1 MCEWQE
7 INNKM
12 LDSLNHTATRL
23 PSSSDFVDT
32 SIGSFHGPTLV
43 KSVAKGDVP
52 AVSSMRQ
59 KRRSSGTH
67 NVANGHY
74 VKRRFAKQ
82 QQDNIPAHFL
92 DCNSIPSTP
101 GNRPSM
107 SRAQSSNKCV
117 SDRTPRTSNSYVAST
132 APASPYCCSLKS
144 SNNNG
149 DLVSKVG
156 NDGRQSQAG
165 STFKFPLQQS
175 YRYKLSQTKNIAYS
189 GESQA
194 SVGDSGANTGAGGD
208 NSNTS
213 DNYSSNPRNNE
224 RDSSPKNNDNS
235 NTENSS
241 NGEDNNR
248 NNKENDDTTKGNV
261 PSVAVLNKKSSQ
273 ALVQKL
279 QDIYKVI
286 VKQEIELQER
296 CSQLTNSQTTELKQ
310 LWAIY
315 RVNSDLINNYVTFIT
330 SALLP
335 SQSDQDLVIGQE
347 IVEIYRIERRLWVY
361 GTITFL
367 DVLKNFSNFMDPE
380 VCAQFITHAFI
391 SISNMLADI
400 PARYAIPWY
409 QRLGDLSRMAIA
421 LYPSSFIDWKLSAE
435 YWYTEAMKFT
445 YGHGKLY
452 YHMSTVQQNTLEA
465 FVNLGKSVFC
475 QDTFIPSQQYM
486 QLVIDNIYQRA
497 FVERNN
503 GNHRNSQL
511 IEYLKHSEVML
522 LPSFQQSTDLHPVV
536 LLYFRDKFGLDAN
549 ENNVFETRRMF
560 CQNQD
565 QLKYFFRHG
574 PAFAES
580 HILQLIGFGDP
591 KNPFALLLDLPKN
604 LKERKDRKEKR
615 KAKSPPA
622 AESSSTMAIDEED
635 SDRFLHE
642 VAEQDFFE
650 NVETL
655 KSSQLFP
662 PSLEIWNYSL
672 RFLNITSMNCSMLV
686 LKKFLEGPMVVAL
699 PHLLPWCYFIIAL
712 ALKVERISDKA
723 SRDFWIEFINRIFP
737 WNTIVN
743 FLNMLIAYLLDNRCE
758 PVSIGSVYASP
769 EPSLDELIEHFNENE
784 DLPEVWKCWGTLW
797 FDVICNKDRS
807 QVETYESVGIKDHM
821 LLDAPIDGIGFDQ
834 DDEKGQKFCKR
845 AYRVLYLFRAITK
858 RFDLRIVSTSATQI
872 HCRHQEA
879 PDSSFRSFC
888 FKLDDSKSSETD
900 LSILYG
906 TIEQMESTSA
916 INSDMH
922 TAPSLSVIEGDSI
935 FDYVGYKPLNVG
947 FSCYDR
953 SGEFISSS
961 LYTCGCEVTQD
972 HNSDKRTESPLQNS
986 SEHELFGE
994 AIQQSM
1000 NGGGFKLQSGPCS
1013 MNERD
1018 THFVLDAT
1026 TWLRHFAHVYKLASN
1041 DVLQFAI
1048 CLTTFQELR
1057 FLRKSKDENVV
1068 EAATRA
1074 VITVRQLYSEN
1085 RILPLRFTGN
1095 VATHI
1100 EEHLEFE
1107 EQITWRSH
1115 VDEFVFEA
1123 IGKAQDRLSTTPS
1136 QPAQLQ
1142 RVVLVTDDA
1151 NMRRKAQNH
1160 GITTFTTKFVFALTS
1175 AIGYDKK
1182 ICTN

>member
-1 MCEWQE
+1 
-7 INNKM
+7 M
-12 LDSLNHTATRL
+12 LDSFNHTAKRL
-23 PSSSDFVDT
+23 PTSSDFVDNPI
-32 SIGSFHGPTLV
+32 SGFGNNSMGQPR
-43 KSVAKGDVP
+43 SSGGNGEVP
-52 AVSSMRQ
+52 ASGMRQ
-59 KRRSSGTH
+59 KRHGSGTY
-67 NVANGHY
+67 NP
-74 VKRRFAKQ
+74 VKRRVAN
-82 QQDNIPAHFL
+82 QQDHPLPQYL
-92 DCNSIPSTP
+92 DHNSIPSTP
-101 GNRPSM
+101 SKSHTMM
-107 SRAQSSNKCV
+107 SRAPSGN
-117 SDRTPRTSNSYVAST
+117 RWTPRPYVAE
-132 APASPYCCSLKS
+132 APGSPYCCSLIGS
-144 SNNNG
+144 SQQGGSSRQSLASNRFRFATLPSQQTNNSAYMGGSQAVNGESQTNLPVADSKALGDGAQGRDQQGDGTPRDNDNERIMGNSDSGNNG
-149 DLVSKVG
+149 D
-156 NDGRQSQAG
+156 N
-165 STFKFPLQQS
+165 
-175 YRYKLSQTKNIAYS
+175 
-189 GESQA
+189 
-194 SVGDSGANTGAGGD
+194 
-208 NSNTS
+208 
-213 DNYSSNPRNNE
+213 NNE
-224 RDSSPKNNDNS
+224 DGDA
-235 NTENSS
+235 
-241 NGEDNNR
+241 NR
-248 NNKENDDTTKGNV
+248 GNV
-261 PSVAVLNKKSSQ
+261 PPVLNKKSSQ

-279 QDIYKVI
+279 QDIYKII

-335 SQSDQDLVIGQE
+335 SQSDQDVVIGQE

-400 PARYAIPWY
+400 PAKYAIPWY

-497 FVERNN
+497 FVERNT
-503 GNHRNSQL
+503 GNHRNALL

-522 LPSFQQSTDLHPVV
+522 LPSFLQSTDLHPVV
-536 LLYFRDKFGLDAN
+536 LLYFREKFGLDAN
-549 ENNVFETRRMF
+549 ENNIFDTRRMF

-565 QLKYFFRHG
+565 QLTYFFRHA

-580 HILQLIGFGDP
+580 HILQLVGFGDP
-591 KNPFALLLDLPKN
+591 KNPFALLFDLPKN
-604 LKERKDRKEKR
+604 LKERKDKKEKR
-615 KAKSPPA
+615 KVKSSSA
-622 AESSSTMAIDEED
+622 TETSSTMANDEDEND
-635 SDRFLHE
+635 IFLPE
-642 VAEQDFFE
+642 MSEQDFFE
-650 NVETL
+650 NIDTM

-662 PSLEIWNYSL
+662 ASLDIWNHSL
-672 RFLNITSMNCSMLV
+672 RYMNITSMKCSMIV
-686 LKKFLEGPMVVAL
+686 LKKFLEGPMVIAL
-699 PHLLPWCYFIIAL
+699 PHLLPWAYFIIAVIV
-712 ALKVERISDKA
+712 KVEKISDRP
-723 SRDFWIEFINRIFP
+723 SREFWRQLMNRIFP

-743 FLNMLIAYLLDNRCE
+743 FLNVLIAYMLDN
-758 PVSIGSVYASP
+758 PQSSSTTSP
-769 EPSLDELIEHFNENE
+769 IFEQADSNLEQLVEYFNENE

-797 FDVICNKDRS
+797 FDVISNKDRP
-807 QVETYESVGIKDHM
+807 QVDSLENVGIKDHM
-821 LLDAPIDGIGFDQ
+821 FLDAPTDGIGFEK
-834 DDEKGQKFCKR
+834 DDERGEKFWKR
-845 AYRVLYLFRAITK
+845 AYRLIHLFKGISERI
-858 RFDLRIVSTSATQI
+858 DLRIVTSTSAQV
-872 HCRHQEA
+872 HCRHQESC
-879 PDSSFRSFC
+879 DSFLQSFC
-888 FKLDDSKSSETD
+888 FKINDGQSPQVD
-900 LSILYG
+900 LSTLHD
-906 TIEQMESTSA
+906 TIEKMEETSFA
-916 INSDMH
+916 NANMSV
-922 TAPSLSVIEGDSI
+922 TPSLSIIENESI
-935 FDYVGYKPLNVG
+935 FDYPGYRRLTIDYG
-947 FSCYDR
+947 SYDR
-953 SGEFISSS
+953 SGDFISSS
-961 LYTCGCEVTQD
+961 IYTSKGSEDTQD
-972 HNSDKRTESPLQNS
+972 GKNEDRTGAPTQAVTER
-986 SEHELFGE
+986 EIFELSV
-994 AIQQSM
+994 QQSLPE
-1000 NGGGFKLQSGPCS
+1000 GKFKLEGISYC
-1013 MNERD
+1013 MNEQD

-1123 IGKAQDRLSTTPS
+1123 IRKAQERLSPTDADQSTK
-1136 QPAQLQ
+1136 LQ
-1142 RVVLVTDDA
+1142 HVVLVTDDA
-1151 NMRRKAQNH
+1151 NMRRKAQDH
-1160 GITTFTTKFVFALTS
+1160 GICTFTTKFVFAITN
-1175 AIGYDKK
+1175 ATGYNKK
-1182 ICTN
+1182 TCTN

>member
-1 MCEWQE
+1 
-7 INNKM
+7 M
-12 LDSLNHTATRL
+12 LDSFSYRAKRL
-23 PSSSDFVDT
+23 PTSSDFAGNP
-32 SIGSFHGPTLV
+32 IGVLSN
-43 KSVAKGDVP
+43 
-52 AVSSMRQ
+52 SSMG
-59 KRRSSGTH
+59 KRRSSGAARGDVPAGAVRQKRHGSGTC
-67 NVANGHY
+67 NSNNSQY
-74 VKRRFAKQ
+74 VKRRLGNH
-82 QQDNIPAHFL
+82 QDHLFPQYL
-92 DCNSIPSTP
+92 DNNSIPSTP
-101 GNRPSM
+101 SKTQAM
-107 SRAQSSNKCV
+107 SRGQSVTKWPT
-117 SDRTPRTSNSYVAST
+117 DRTPRTSASYVGGN
-132 APASPYCCSLKS
+132 PASPCCCSLTGSSHQEETPSKAVYDNRQRLAGS
-144 SNNNG
+144 RATIQQPCQYLASSQANNSAYVDVSQTGFGNSQANPPREAESSEAFGNENDEGKNHGEEDSKDNDNETRTEHNGSGSDSNSNNN
-149 DLVSKVG
+149 
-156 NDGRQSQAG
+156 N
-165 STFKFPLQQS
+165 
-175 YRYKLSQTKNIAYS
+175 N
-189 GESQA
+189 
-194 SVGDSGANTGAGGD
+194 
-208 NSNTS
+208 
-213 DNYSSNPRNNE
+213 NNE
-224 RDSSPKNNDNS
+224 
-235 NTENSS
+235 
-241 NGEDNNR
+241 EDDPN
-248 NNKENDDTTKGNV
+248 KGNV

-279 QDIYKVI
+279 QDIYKII

-315 RVNSDLINNYVTFIT
+315 RVNSDLINNYIAFIT

-435 YWYTEAMKFT
+435 YWYTEAMKYT

-503 GNHRNSQL
+503 GNHRNALL

-522 LPSFQQSTDLHPVV
+522 LPSFLQSADLHPVV
-536 LLYFRDKFGLDAN
+536 LLYFREKFGLDTN
-549 ENNVFETRRMF
+549 EKNIFDTRRMF
-560 CQNQD
+560 CQDQD
-565 QLKYFFRHG
+565 QLTYFFRHA

-591 KNPFALLLDLPKN
+591 KNPFALLFDLPKN
-604 LKERKDRKEKR
+604 LKERKDKKEKR
-615 KAKSPPA
+615 RVKSSA
-622 AESSSTMAIDEED
+622 VSESSSTMAIDEDEGET
-635 SDRFLHE
+635 FLQE
-642 VAEQDFFE
+642 MSEQDFFD
-650 NVETL
+650 NL
-655 KSSQLFP
+655 DSLRSCQLFP
-662 PSLEIWNYSL
+662 PSLDIWIYSL
-672 RFLNITSMNCSMLV
+672 KYLNKTSMNCSMIV
-686 LKKFLEGPMVVAL
+686 LRKFLEGPIVVAL
-699 PHLLPWCYFIIAL
+699 PHLLPWAYFIIAV
-712 ALKVERISDKA
+712 ALRVERISDSA
-723 SRDFWIEFINRIFP
+723 SREFWTEFINRIFP

-743 FLNMLIAYLLDNRCE
+743 FLNVLMAYMLDNAHNMI
-758 PVSIGSVYASP
+758 PISP
-769 EPSLDELIEHFNENE
+769 IFKSPRTDLEQLVEHFNENE

-797 FDVICNKDRS
+797 FDVICNKDRP
-807 QVETYESVGIKDHM
+807 QVDSYENVGIKDHM
-821 LLDAPIDGIGFDQ
+821 FLDAPIDGIGFDKE
-834 DDEKGQKFCKR
+834 DERAEKFWKR
-845 AYRVLYLFRAITK
+845 AFRIIHLFKGISQ
-858 RFDLRIVSTSATQI
+858 RFNFRIVTSSSAQVY
-872 HCRHQEA
+872 CRHQELSA
-879 PDSSFRSFC
+879 NFLKSFC
-888 FKLDDSKSSETD
+888 FKLNDARSSETD
-900 LSILYG
+900 FSALHNA
-906 TIEQMESTSA
+906 IERMEESSYSNA
-916 INSDMH
+916 DM
-922 TAPSLSVIEGDSI
+922 TATPPLSVIENESI
-935 FDYVGYKPLNVG
+935 FDYPGYRKPA
-947 FSCYDR
+947 FDYSSYDR
-953 SGEFISSS
+953 SGDLVSSS
-961 LYTCGCEVTQD
+961 IYTSNGCEEKQETRNEDKTGPPTQA
-972 HNSDKRTESPLQNS
+972 L
-986 SEHELFGE
+986 SERKLFE
-994 AIQQSM
+994 QSVQQSVTA
-1000 NGGGFKLQSGPCS
+1000 GEFKLDFTSFR
-1013 MNERD
+1013 MNQRD

-1074 VITVRQLYSEN
+1074 VITVRQLYAEG

-1123 IGKAQDRLSTTPS
+1123 VRKAQERLSPT
-1136 QPAQLQ
+1136 QPHDTSNLQ
-1142 RVVLVTDDA
+1142 QVVLVTDDA
-1151 NMRRKAQNH
+1151 NMRAKAQDH
-1160 GITTFTTKFVFALTS
+1160 GITTFTTKFVFAITN
-1175 AIGYDKK
+1175 AIGYNNK